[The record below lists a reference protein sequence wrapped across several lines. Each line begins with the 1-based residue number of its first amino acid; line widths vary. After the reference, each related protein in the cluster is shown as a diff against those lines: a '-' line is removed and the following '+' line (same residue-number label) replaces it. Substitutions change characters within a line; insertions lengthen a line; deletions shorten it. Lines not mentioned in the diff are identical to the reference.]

1 MRRLLILALAVVSVS
16 AGSAFAQ
23 QNTFS
28 QMTGANAT
36 SPGAPYAP
44 TPTVNS
50 QLYYPQPPIPYTY
63 LGYPQLSVCSRIPT
77 SLTCSW

>member
-1 MRRLLILALAVVSVS
+1 MRRLVIVAVLLAS

-36 SPGAPYAP
+36 APGAPYAP
-44 TPTVNS
+44 TPTVS
-50 QLYYPQPPIPYTY
+50 SPLYSPQPPIPYTY

-77 SLTCSW
+77 SMTCSW